1 MISIF
6 VGVLSAAY
14 FQLIKAQVA
23 STLPTKVQADI
34 FAMAVISMFPVKM
47 TPEEQKD
54 AVAKYAPET
63 GESLLRKG
71 G

>member
-1 MISIF
+1 M
-6 VGVLSAAY
+6 L
-14 FQLIKAQVA
+14 L
-23 STLPTKVQADI
+23 L
-34 FAMAVISMFPVKM
+34 FPVKM
-47 TPEEQKD
+47 TPEEQRD